1 MTPGDAAST
10 AAAGARARPSVLSR
24 TGLSRTGDIDLVL
37 LVLADG
43 VRSDV
48 LRALCASGDM
58 PNIARHVLAEGSYHE
73 GVTVLPSV
81 TDVAYLP
88 MLTGQY
94 PGPANMPG
102 IRWVD
107 KSRFASG
114 NVFVAGHRTY
124 IGASHLRFSDDLPD
138 GLETLFELCPD
149 SLAVR
154 SDIRRGLSSGLNRF
168 YGISG
173 PFVFFAHY
181 LQRADF
187 VDRIGTGSLLRAL
200 RRKGRDLPRFAF
212 LPLIDVDYTSHARG
226 PKHDRTISAYRRIDS
241 VVGGVIDRLKKM
253 GVWDRTHLLL
263 SSDHGHSETTTHL
276 DLNGLISSLGYS
288 VFEHPNIYRRR
299 VDAAL
304 MVSGNSFA
312 NIYLPSEGRWQGA
325 LTAEELEGQHRPL
338 LDGLCQRVEVEWIA
352 YRQDDASIKVVSG
365 AGMALLGREGESY
378 VYRYEGSDPLQLRLS
393 HTTIRD
399 SEALAATVES
409 RFPDALVQIWQ
420 LFASERTG
428 DIVVTAKPGYDLR
441 SWREWP
447 EHHSSHGALCW
458 EHMKVPILSNRPL
471 ASEGPVRTVDIFPTV
486 IDSLGLIS
494 TKPHFGHSLWR
505 PYQ

>member
-1 MTPGDAAST
+1 MTPGDVAPT
-10 AAAGARARPSVLSR
+10 AATGAGAHPSISSL
-24 TGLSRTGDIDLVL
+24 TGDIDLVI

-48 LRALCASGDM
+48 LRALCESGDL
-58 PNIARHVLAEGSYHE
+58 PNIARHVVEEGSYHE

-94 PGPANMPG
+94 PGAANMPG

-114 NVFVAGHRTY
+114 NVFVAGHRSY
-124 IGASHLRFSDDLPD
+124 MGASHLRFSDDLPD
-138 GLETLFELCPD
+138 SLETLFELCPD

-154 SDIRRGLSSGLNRF
+154 SDIHRGLSSGLNRF
-168 YGISG
+168 YGSAS
-173 PFVFFAHY
+173 PFMFFAHY

-200 RRKGRDLPRFAF
+200 RRKEGDLPRFVF

-226 PKHDRTISAYRRIDS
+226 PQHRQTISAYRRIDS
-241 VVGGVIDRLKKM
+241 MVGRVIDSLKKM
-253 GVWDRTHLLL
+253 GVWDRTHFLL
-263 SSDHGHSETTTHL
+263 SSDHGHTETTTHL
-276 DLNGLISSLGYS
+276 DLNGLISHLGYS
-288 VFEHPNIYRRR
+288 VFEYPNVYRRR

-312 NIYLPSEGRWQGA
+312 NIYLPLEGNWQRA
-325 LTAEELEGQHRPL
+325 LNAEDLEGQHRPL
-338 LDGLCQRVEVEWIA
+338 LEGLCQRVEIEWIA
-352 YRQDDASIKVVSG
+352 YRQDDKSIKVVSG

-378 VYRYEGSDPLQLRLS
+378 VYRYEGSDPLELRLS
-393 HTTIRD
+393 RTTIRESD
-399 SEALAATVES
+399 ALGATVET

-458 EHMKVPILSNRPL
+458 EHMNVPILSNRPL
-471 ASEGPVRTVDIFPTV
+471 SLQGPVRTVDLFPTM
-486 IDSLGLIS
+486 IDSLGLIP

-505 PYQ
+505 PNQQSVAD